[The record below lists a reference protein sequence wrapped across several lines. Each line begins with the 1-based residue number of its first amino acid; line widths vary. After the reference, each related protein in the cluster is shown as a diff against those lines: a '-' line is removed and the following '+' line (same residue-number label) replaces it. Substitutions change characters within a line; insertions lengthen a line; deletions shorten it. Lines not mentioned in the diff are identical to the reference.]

1 MKYNPYCKNLKTRIF
16 DIETTGLY
24 PKEDKIISASFVN
37 PDGTD
42 LVQFF
47 CEAPQFEDILVEQ
60 IIEELKKCEAV
71 ITYNGAMFDLPFVL
85 FRAKKH
91 RVCSELPRFWSIDIY
106 RWLKAYWPMAKRMPS
121 LRQKAVEEALG
132 FAEKRTD
139 EIGGGECIELY
150 NRYVNWNEED
160 AKQLILLHNGDDV
173 RQLAKIAQAASFLP
187 YHQICFEK
195 GYYFDGVM
203 LDGAKILKTKFKV
216 HAQAA
221 PGDLMADIYT
231 DGYHL
236 QYDSFSG
243 EIDLE
248 VPVGHIKNFSYVDLK
263 LIDGA
268 EEFFEDSPA
277 LHSGFLILADEANIN
292 YKECNQLSKFLIS
305 KLK

>member
-1 MKYNPYCKNLKTRIF
+1 MKYNPYCKNIKTRFF

-24 PKEDKIISASFVN
+24 PKDDRIISASFIN

-60 IIEELKKCEAV
+60 IVEELKKSEV
-71 ITYNGAMFDLPFVL
+71 IITYNGDMFDLPFVL
-85 FRAKKH
+85 TRAKKH
-91 RVCSELPRFWSIDIY
+91 RICEALPSFWSIDLY
-106 RWLKAYWPMAKRMPS
+106 RWLRSYWPMAKRMPS

-160 AKQLILLHNGDDV
+160 AKNLILLHNADDV
-173 RQLAKIAQAASFLP
+173 RQLAKITQAASFLP

-195 GYYFDGVM
+195 GFYFDGIM
-203 LDGAKILKTKFKV
+203 LSSAKILKTKFKV
-216 HAQAA
+216 NAQAKT
-221 PGDLMADIYT
+221 GDLTADIYT

-236 QYDSFSG
+236 QYDSFTG
-243 EIDLE
+243 AIELE
-248 VPVGHIKNFSYVDLK
+248 LPVGHIKTYTYVDLK
-263 LIDGA
+263 LIEGA
-268 EEFFEDSPA
+268 EEFFADSPA
-277 LHSGFLILADEANIN
+277 LHSGFLILADGNKVN
-292 YKECNQLSKFLIS
+292 YKECNQLSKFLIK
-305 KLK
+305 KL